1 MKRIRSAFA
10 SNQVLKAHDVGDAV
24 ASGGPSNLWKIHDA
38 VQRTPHQEVS
48 VWVLD
53 KKALMN
59 SKELKKPQKEKLLEV
74 LRKGPSKLQLL
85 KHPQVLAVTMPMDE
99 SKDIIAFATERVFA
113 SLNNV
118 LGKTDNIDRVPLTLK
133 EYDMLDLEVTMGL
146 LSISSALGFAHQA
159 EIIHGNLTPEAI
171 VLNKDGEW
179 RLSGFDWWCHSRYTA
194 EAEFPSFPES
204 QISSALLR
212 ASLPNLNFLAPE
224 YVMQQAKT
232 LKSDIYSLAMVAVCC
247 YNGGNPL
254 HDARGN
260 VLDYQTSLEKI
271 SRME

>member
-85 KHPQVLAVTMPMDE
+85 KHPQVLAVTMPMVRDLIPAQSHAE
-99 SKDIIAFATERVFA
+99 CFLIYTYTCLPFLLHPPAT
-113 SLNNV
+113 
-118 LGKTDNIDRVPLTLK
+118 NI
-133 EYDMLDLEVTMGL
+133 Y
-146 LSISSALGFAHQA
+146 
-159 EIIHGNLTPEAI
+159 
-171 VLNKDGEW
+171 
-179 RLSGFDWWCHSRYTA
+179 
-194 EAEFPSFPES
+194 
-204 QISSALLR
+204 
-212 ASLPNLNFLAPE
+212 
-224 YVMQQAKT
+224 
-232 LKSDIYSLAMVAVCC
+232 IY
-247 YNGGNPL
+247 
-254 HDARGN
+254 
-260 VLDYQTSLEKI
+260 I
-271 SRME
+271 

>member
-85 KHPQVLAVTMPMDE
+85 KHPQVLAVTMPMVRDLIPAQSHAE
-99 SKDIIAFATERVFA
+99 CFLIYTYTCLLFLLHPPATY
-113 SLNNV
+113 
-118 LGKTDNIDRVPLTLK
+118 I
-133 EYDMLDLEVTMGL
+133 Y
-146 LSISSALGFAHQA
+146 
-159 EIIHGNLTPEAI
+159 
-171 VLNKDGEW
+171 
-179 RLSGFDWWCHSRYTA
+179 
-194 EAEFPSFPES
+194 
-204 QISSALLR
+204 
-212 ASLPNLNFLAPE
+212 
-224 YVMQQAKT
+224 
-232 LKSDIYSLAMVAVCC
+232 IYSIRTRIIRKFVQ
-247 YNGGNPL
+247 P
-254 HDARGN
+254 
-260 VLDYQTSLEKI
+260 
-271 SRME
+271 